1 MDGSRNGSRE
11 LSQNDLPLTFW
22 GKAVHTV
29 LHIINHRPII
39 IDDRCTVHDLSNGK
53 VIIVSGI
60 LCRGLYKLIDY
71 ERSINYSACAI
82 QDSQAISDAKIWH
95 ARFGHLNFA
104 SLLRLQK
111 SEMVS
116 SLPKLEAPRKHVYEG
131 CILGK
136 MQRSSFPKY
145 GSVRATQKLQLVHS
159 DVCGP
164 MQTRSLGKYL
174 TS

>member
-1 MDGSRNGSRE
+1 MVVK
-11 LSQNDLPLTFW
+11 L
-22 GKAVHTV
+22 V
-29 LHIINHRPII
+29 
-39 IDDRCTVHDLSNGK
+39 DDRCTVHDLSNED
-53 VIIVSGI
+53 VIITSGI

-71 ERSINYSACAI
+71 ERSINDSACAI

-111 SEMVS
+111 SEMVF
-116 SLPKLEAPRKHVYEG
+116 SLPKLEAPRKHVCES

-136 MQRSSFPKY
+136 MHRSSFPKDS
-145 GSVRATQKLQLVHS
+145 SVRDTQKLQLVHS

-164 MQTRSLGKYL
+164 MQTQSLGNYIYFL
-174 TS
+174 TFIDDFSRHAWVYSLEAKFEWFCASNSF